1 MKPWLQG
8 RLALSQQTSRFEL
21 PMDVKLLAGKKYSSE
36 TLSLGSDIKCSQPKQ
51 CLSSEDWPLELSCW
65 L

>member
-21 PMDVKLLAGKKYSSE
+21 PMDVKLLAGKKNTFLITNFFINLKLYKVYISFMI
-36 TLSLGSDIKCSQPKQ
+36 TLCI
-51 CLSSEDWPLELSCW
+51 
-65 L
+65 

>member
-21 PMDVKLLAGKKYSSE
+21 PMDVKLLAGKNIYYQYVVPKNIN
-36 TLSLGSDIKCSQPKQ
+36 TSQMEWIFSKT
-51 CLSSEDWPLELSCW
+51 CLPLW
-65 L
+65 KFQ

>member
-21 PMDVKLLAGKKYSSE
+21 PMDVKLLAGKKIYY
-36 TLSLGSDIKCSQPKQ
+36 QYVVPKNINTSPMEWIFSKT
-51 CLSSEDWPLELSCW
+51 CPPLW
-65 L
+65 KFQ